1 MTDERE
7 SVESVCAK
15 MRHQGRTGDLLSW
28 AQRILSAHQRE
39 IAARDATIAKL
50 KAALHP
56 GPMPTNCDGPTVARV
71 ESWGFHTMLTA
82 QESTAA
88 QDWCKR
94 ANRYEQLTGLKTDQ
108 DQTTGA

>member
-39 IAARDATIAKL
+39 IAARDAAIAKL

-56 GPMPTNCDGPTVARV
+56 GPMPTNCDGPVVYEPEAPYSADSIGLIAR
-71 ESWGFHTMLTA
+71 L
-82 QESTAA
+82 
-88 QDWCKR
+88 DR
-94 ANRYEQLTGLKTDQ
+94 AR
-108 DQTTGA
+108 